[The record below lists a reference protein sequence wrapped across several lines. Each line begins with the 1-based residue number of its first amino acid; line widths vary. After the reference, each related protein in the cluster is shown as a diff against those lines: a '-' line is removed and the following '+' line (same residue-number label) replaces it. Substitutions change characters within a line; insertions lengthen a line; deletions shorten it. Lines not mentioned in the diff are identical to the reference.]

1 MRTVET
7 GDGKM
12 DIYEALPGQDGKG
25 AVIVIQE
32 AFGVNGHIQD
42 VTRRFAQA
50 GYAAVA
56 PAIFHRAGGG
66 TADYTDF
73 PRVMQLFEGL
83 TDDGLL
89 TDIDASLAHLAGLGY
104 GTSVTGVVGFCF
116 GGRVAFLAA
125 ARRQLGAAVSF
136 YPGGLVE
143 AGSLPFPALI
153 DEVDQLQTP
162 WLGIFGED
170 DASIPPDQVT
180 RLRSRLAAVT
190 AVDHRIEAFAG
201 AGHAFH
207 CDARPEMY
215 RADAAQ
221 AAWQLALDWL
231 GSRLPS

>member
-1 MRTVET
+1 MRTVDT

-12 DIYEALPGQDGKG
+12 EIYEALPDADPKG

-32 AFGVNGHIQD
+32 AFGVNDHIQD
-42 VTRRFAQA
+42 VTRRFAKA

-66 TADYTDF
+66 TADYSDF
-73 PRVMQLFEGL
+73 PSVMQLFEGL

-104 GTSVTGVVGFCF
+104 KTTATGIVGFCF

-125 ARRQLGAAVSF
+125 VRRQLGAAVAF
-136 YPGGLVE
+136 YPGGLVA
-143 AGSLPFPALI
+143 AGPLPFPALI
-153 DEVDQLQTP
+153 DEVDRLQTP

-180 RLRSRLAAVT
+180 RLRSRLEAVT
-190 AVDHRIEAFAG
+190 ATDHRMEVFAG

-215 RADAAQ
+215 RAGAAQ
-221 AAWQLALDWL
+221 AAWPKALDWL
-231 GSRLPS
+231 ASHLAS